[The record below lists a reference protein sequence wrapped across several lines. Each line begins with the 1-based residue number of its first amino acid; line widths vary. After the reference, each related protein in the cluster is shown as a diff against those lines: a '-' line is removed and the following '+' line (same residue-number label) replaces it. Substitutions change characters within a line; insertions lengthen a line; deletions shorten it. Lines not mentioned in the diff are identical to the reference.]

1 MKLFY
6 VLFGVILLV
15 GVFGIYFV
23 FAQGSFD
30 PEDERQI
37 GYEFLDDNKVVHIW
51 NTQDDYYF
59 DKSSG
64 IQLTNHYNDYW
75 TRNIFCIGYYNND
88 EWNKIACA
96 DDLSGFERS
105 IITDDET
112 YVNATLWKDIEYG
125 VYDLR
130 LGVQYHLGLDDKNLS
145 ITIYGKNIGIDIPYD
160 LGFAWKVT
168 DWEIP
173 HEGIGGNSI
182 RINNTDYELDRTYDL
197 LFKNMTRVYTNWTID
212 EEGNGVDNGLIIE
225 SIPTLR
231 GFDYGEYLT
240 IDWNPNLNYA
250 VKMFGNGNQE
260 DFYVALL
267 INAGYFDSNQE
278 KSTTFYW
285 IDADTGYHSPSA
297 TGETYDEWINPTN
310 VYSSDNSDALQNVD
324 TYMQDYYNFNFGV
337 PEGATIDGIEVSI
350 EGESNYAGANDK
362 IEIELSWDSG
372 NTYTNENKQLTYNT
386 GSDEYQNTGGSEDTW
401 GRTWSDTE
409 FSNENFRLRMELI
422 SAYTFMRVDHIQV
435 KVYYIEAGDETPPYF
450 TDGTPT
456 NQTIEEGVALA
467 YDINASD
474 ETEFDCFAVNDTTNF
489 KIDCEGLLQ
498 NNTILDV
505 TLYNLNITINDT
517 SNNLNSTLMWVN
529 VTKYVDTVYP
539 LVDFDSSTPGD
550 GSSQSNTD
558 ILVNVTSSDN
568 SGEHS
573 VVVDWNGS
581 LVGWWRMDDL
591 NSSGDPTDISSY
603 SNNGTAVDGAS
614 YTVDGK
620 FGGGFEFDGD
630 GDKVEFTPISLDNLT
645 LSAWIFPLTNENVK
659 RTILGGGGSQTP
671 LLDLR
676 NGQIQF
682 GGTGLSNY
690 PALLS
695 TNHEINT
702 WSHVIITYTLNDT
715 ARIYVN
721 GIEKDSI
728 EINGSLSSPFKY
740 IGYRSYANSFNGTID
755 DVQIYNRALT
765 PEEINATY
773 NANLYQYERNFTGL
787 SEATYTYKA
796 YAQDLGGNINMTGER
811 SVTITTVVP
820 EDCWTEETWG
830 IFIPDGCVYEINS
843 GEVG

>member
-51 NTQDDYYF
+51 NTQDDYF
-59 DKSSG
+59 FEKDAG
-64 IQLTNHYNDYW
+64 IQLTNHYEDYW
-75 TRNIFCIGYYNND
+75 TRNIFCIGYYNNN
-88 EWNKIACA
+88 EWHKIACA

-386 GSDEYQNTGGSEDTW
+386 GSDEYQNTG
-401 GRTWSDTE
+401 
-409 FSNENFRLRMELI
+409 
-422 SAYTFMRVDHIQV
+422 
-435 KVYYIEAGDETPPYF
+435 K
-450 TDGTPT
+450 
-456 NQTIEEGVALA
+456 
-467 YDINASD
+467 
-474 ETEFDCFAVNDTTNF
+474 
-489 KIDCEGLLQ
+489 
-498 NNTILDV
+498 
-505 TLYNLNITINDT
+505 
-517 SNNLNSTLMWVN
+517 
-529 VTKYVDTVYP
+529 
-539 LVDFDSSTPGD
+539 
-550 GSSQSNTD
+550 
-558 ILVNVTSSDN
+558 
-568 SGEHS
+568 
-573 VVVDWNGS
+573 
-581 LVGWWRMDDL
+581 
-591 NSSGDPTDISSY
+591 
-603 SNNGTAVDGAS
+603 
-614 YTVDGK
+614 
-620 FGGGFEFDGD
+620 
-630 GDKVEFTPISLDNLT
+630 
-645 LSAWIFPLTNENVK
+645 
-659 RTILGGGGSQTP
+659 
-671 LLDLR
+671 
-676 NGQIQF
+676 
-682 GGTGLSNY
+682 
-690 PALLS
+690 
-695 TNHEINT
+695 
-702 WSHVIITYTLNDT
+702 
-715 ARIYVN
+715 
-721 GIEKDSI
+721 
-728 EINGSLSSPFKY
+728 
-740 IGYRSYANSFNGTID
+740 
-755 DVQIYNRALT
+755 
-765 PEEINATY
+765 
-773 NANLYQYERNFTGL
+773 
-787 SEATYTYKA
+787 
-796 YAQDLGGNINMTGER
+796 
-811 SVTITTVVP
+811 
-820 EDCWTEETWG
+820 
-830 IFIPDGCVYEINS
+830 
-843 GEVG
+843 